1 MHFAK
6 PVPSNATQ
14 RVVKQGMEME
24 KLGNELLFPP
34 FANFSS
40 RPPPRTR
47 KKAQGKRPLRQGGEV
62 RNTSPSSLF
71 SFQRCRDIERIEI
84 DYGWQVQ
91 RGLLR
96 TKENGDYR
104 TCSCRGGW
112 ANAECILS
120 LHARF
125 AVSYVWNV
133 CSNINRWNFVK
144 YEKVIICRVSIYPW
158 IRNSPVN
165 YEFVNW
171 FY

>member
-40 RPPPRTR
+40 RPPPRTK

-104 TCSCRGGW
+104 TCRRMS
-112 ANAECILS
+112 ECGYRERVHIVFACKICGFICVKRVLKYQSMEFCKIREGNNLS
-120 LHARF
+120 
-125 AVSYVWNV
+125 
-133 CSNINRWNFVK
+133 
-144 YEKVIICRVSIYPW
+144 SIYL
-158 IRNSPVN
+158 SMDT
-165 YEFVNW
+165 EFAG
-171 FY
+171 

>member
-1 MHFAK
+1 M
-6 PVPSNATQ
+6 PSNATR

-40 RPPPRTR
+40 RPPPRTK

-84 DYGWQVQ
+84 DYGC
-91 RGLLR
+91 G
-96 TKENGDYR
+96 K
-104 TCSCRGGW
+104 CSEDCYVRKKMGIIGRVVGW
-112 ANAECILS
+112 VSADTESVCILS